1 MSKNLQFKQ
10 NKTLSPKLD
19 IIFQAIFGEVGSEKV
34 TKRFL
39 EAILKEKI
47 NEIDLSKNPLLRRE
61 QKEAKLGILDVIAQ
75 INGSQN
81 CNIEVQL
88 INQKSIKERIL
99 YYWSKIYARELKT
112 GQDYEK
118 LKKTISILIADF
130 EIKGLEELK
139 YYSKWKI
146 IENEERKIELTDKF
160 ELYII
165 ELPKVERNSESED
178 ELIDWLI
185 FLQNPNAER
194 VKKKM
199 KENEELREAVKK
211 VKTMSED
218 EYMQR
223 IADLREKAILDENS
237 LKNEGKREEKL
248 ELAKKMLEEGI
259 PMETIIKITELTKEE
274 ILDNNSN

>member
-1 MSKNLQFKQ
+1 MSKNLQSKQ
-10 NKTLSPKLD
+10 NKTLLPKLD

-61 QKEAKLGILDVIAQ
+61 QKEGKLGILDVIAQ

-88 INQKSIKERIL
+88 IKQKNIIERIL
-99 YYWSKIYARELKT
+99 YYWSKVYTRELKT
-112 GQDYEK
+112 GQEYEK

-139 YYSKWKI
+139 YHTEWKI
-146 IENEERKIELTDKF
+146 IEKEERKIILTDKF
-160 ELYII
+160 ELHIM
-165 ELPKVERNSESED
+165 ELPKVIRNNESED

-194 VKKKM
+194 VRRKM
-199 KENEELREAVKK
+199 QENEELREAVEK
-211 VKTMSED
+211 VNTMSED

-237 LKNEGKREEKL
+237 LKNEGIQEEKIR
-248 ELAKKMLEEGI
+248 LAKKMREKGI
-259 PMETIIKITELTKEE
+259 PIETIIEITELTKEQ
-274 ILDNNSN
+274 ILSNSN